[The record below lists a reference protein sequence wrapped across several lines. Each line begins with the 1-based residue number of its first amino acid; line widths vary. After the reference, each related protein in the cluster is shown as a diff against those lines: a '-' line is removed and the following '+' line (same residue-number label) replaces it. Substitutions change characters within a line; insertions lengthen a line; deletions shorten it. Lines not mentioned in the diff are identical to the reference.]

1 MKKNKISIYFFG
13 YFPVA
18 DMKKKKNWCKL
29 DGLLPKL
36 YCERGK

>member
-18 DMKKKKNWCKL
+18 DMKKKKLVQTGWATAQIIL
-29 DGLLPKL
+29 
-36 YCERGK
+36 